1 MFVFGYL
8 RASTSEQDASRAK
21 NALKA
26 FANQN
31 GHRIAGWYIDN
42 VSGTTMNR
50 PELIR
55 LLGDAE
61 PGDVILIEQVDRLTR
76 LDDAGWETLRKQI
89 TDKQLAIVSLDLP
102 TSHLALSSTVS
113 DDFTRSMLK
122 AVNGMML
129 DMLAAIA
136 RKDYEDRRRR
146 QKEGVEKAR
155 QEGKYAGRQ
164 PDMAKHELITT
175 LRLHNGK
182 SINETARLA
191 GVSRMTVI
199 RVCKTNKGCLESQS
213 ESDVALILK

>member
-146 QKEGVEKAR
+146 QSEGIIKAKA
-155 QEGKYAGRQ
+155 EGKYRGRVADVQ
-164 PDMAKHELITT
+164 KHELIRT
-175 LRLHNGK
+175 LRLANGK
-182 SINETARLA
+182 SLRETARLA
-191 GVSRMTVI
+191 GVSKMTVI
-199 RVCKTNKGCLESQS
+199 RVCSSTDK
-213 ESDVALILK
+213 

>member
-8 RASTSEQDASRAK
+8 QASTSEQDASRAK

-26 FANQN
+26 FANQHA
-31 GHRIAGWYIDN
+31 HRIAGWYIDN

-55 LLGDAE
+55 LLEDAE

-146 QKEGVEKAR
+146 QSEGISKAKA
-155 QEGKYAGRQ
+155 EGKYRGRVADAQ
-164 PDMAKHELITT
+164 KHELIRT
-175 LRLHNGK
+175 L
-182 SINETARLA
+182 
-191 GVSRMTVI
+191 
-199 RVCKTNKGCLESQS
+199 
-213 ESDVALILK
+213 

>member
-26 FANQN
+26 FANQHD
-31 GHRIAGWYIDN
+31 HRIAGWYIDN

-146 QKEGVEKAR
+146 QSEGISKAKA
-155 QEGKYAGRQ
+155 EGKYRGRVADTQ
-164 PDMAKHELITT
+164 KHELIRT
-175 LRLHNGK
+175 LRLVNGK
-182 SINETARLA
+182 SLRETARLA
-191 GVSRMTVI
+191 GVSKMTVI
-199 RVCKTNKGCLESQS
+199 RVCNAQKVNQDNYRGHNDDK
-213 ESDVALILK
+213 

>member
-1 MFVFGYL
+1 
-8 RASTSEQDASRAK
+8 
-21 NALKA
+21 
-26 FANQN
+26 
-31 GHRIAGWYIDN
+31 
-42 VSGTTMNR
+42 MNR

-122 AVNGMML
+122 AVNGMLL

-146 QKEGVEKAR
+146 QSEGISKAKA
-155 QEGKYAGRQ
+155 EGNTGAGWLMRRN
-164 PDMAKHELITT
+164 M
-175 LRLHNGK
+175 N
-182 SINETARLA
+182 
-191 GVSRMTVI
+191 
-199 RVCKTNKGCLESQS
+199 
-213 ESDVALILK
+213 

>member
-55 LLGDAE
+55 LLDDAE

-113 DDFTRSMLK
+113 DDFTRCMLK
-122 AVNGMML
+122 AVNSMML
-129 DMLAAIA
+129 DMLAAICFSFA
-136 RKDYEDRRRR
+136 Y
-146 QKEGVEKAR
+146 
-155 QEGKYAGRQ
+155 
-164 PDMAKHELITT
+164 PI
-175 LRLHNGK
+175 
-182 SINETARLA
+182 S
-191 GVSRMTVI
+191 
-199 RVCKTNKGCLESQS
+199 C
-213 ESDVALILK
+213 